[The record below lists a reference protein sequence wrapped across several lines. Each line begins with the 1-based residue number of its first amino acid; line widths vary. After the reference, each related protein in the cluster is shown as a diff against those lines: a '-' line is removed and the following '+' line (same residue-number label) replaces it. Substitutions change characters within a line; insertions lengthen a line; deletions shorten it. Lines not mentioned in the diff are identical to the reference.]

1 VGVVRE
7 NIGRWACERGWVGH
21 MHGELGTMAVLGLAC
36 LLVWRSMVEL
46 GPVGTRGM
54 LAGVLLFAQ
63 FSNFLVTQFTWQS
76 VIKPLVNICLF

>member
-1 VGVVRE
+1 
-7 NIGRWACERGWVGH
+7 
-21 MHGELGTMAVLGLAC
+21 
-36 LLVWRSMVEL
+36 
-46 GPVGTRGM
+46 VGTRGM